1 MNSTTLEKYFPLLVV
16 LVLGGY
22 LFSKAA
28 PPKPSAGGVDYAAI
42 GRLPVLE
49 GGRVMPF
56 DALARTSLQSISGL
70 TEVKNENGE
79 VVASAVE
86 WLVQVFDN
94 PDAYYGKAADYKI
107 FRIEHDQLLG
117 VLELPRRP
125 GFYRYSLKEILRN
138 GRKLEEEFAKSE
150 KKREE
155 GKALDLYDAKL
166 EEISRKQQQFA
177 RLVRTPPE
185 RAGGNVVRPIPPQS
199 PNGDWEA
206 LATIDLRAAETL
218 SEQEQVD
225 LHESAR
231 KAIWEKYE
239 RQFGDLSRMPEP
251 GRKMIERETEQKLRF
266 DLLQEGRGRREKVS
280 PAAATF
286 TAILDSA
293 RRDKGEF
300 NAKFLETYQSEFLA
314 HVSDE
319 DKFKNKLEAKW
330 LGQFAPFYH
339 CEYLYLPMVIMTLVS
354 WIVWMRPLLRA
365 AFWLGVFAFAVHSLA
380 LVLRM
385 YVQGRPPV
393 TNLYASAVFIG
404 WGAVGLALLLE
415 WYYKNGVGSLVAG
428 TVGAATLQL
437 AHFLGGSGDTMA
449 MLVAVLDTN
458 FWLATHVTTVT
469 LGYTATLVAGMIATL
484 WIVRMLITVVTNEL
498 SANRDNSLF
507 GYMVYLWAAV
517 GLSLICF
524 AVVFLI
530 MDRIQAYTNPN
541 ESIRGLW
548 WIACIILT
556 GGVFALLMIA
566 RFVTDGT
573 LSDLALRFQQQG
585 LTEEANKSLGQMM
598 YGVICFATLL
608 SFVGT
613 VLGGIWADYSWG
625 RFWGWD
631 PKENGAVL
639 IVIWNAL
646 ILHARWGGMVKV
658 RGMAVLAL
666 FGNMVTAWSWFGT
679 NQLGIGLHAYG
690 FDNRLAAGCRWFWLS
705 QLALMAVG
713 LIPREYW
720 RSQPAKV
727 AVAEPVA
734 ANKKR

>member
-1 MNSTTLEKYFPLLVV
+1 MNMNTLEKYFPLIVV
-16 LVLGGY
+16 LVLGGW

-28 PPKPSAGGVDYAAI
+28 PPKPSPGGVDYAAI
-42 GRLPVLE
+42 GRLPILE

-56 DALARTSLQSISGL
+56 DAMARTTLQSISGL
-70 TEVKNENGE
+70 TEVKNENGD
-79 VVASAVE
+79 VVATAVE

-177 RLVRTPPE
+177 RLIRTPPE
-185 RAGGNVVRPIPPQS
+185 RAGGNVIRPIPPQE
-199 PNGDWEA
+199 PNGQWEA
-206 LATIDLRAAETL
+206 FATIDLRAAETL
-218 SEQEQVD
+218 SEQEQVE
-225 LHESAR
+225 LHEAAR
-231 KAIWEKYE
+231 KAIREKYE
-239 RQFGDLSRMPEP
+239 RQFGDLSNMPEP
-251 GRKMIERETEQKLRF
+251 GRRMIERETDQKLRF
-266 DLLQEGRGRREKVS
+266 DLLQEGRSRRDKVS

-300 NAKFLETYQSEFLA
+300 TAKFLDAYNSEFLGQ
-314 HVSDE
+314 VSDE

-339 CEYLYLPMVIMTLVS
+339 CAFLYLPQVVLALTAWLI
-354 WIVWMRPLLRA
+354 WMRPLNRA
-365 AFWLGVFAFAVHSLA
+365 ALWLGVFTFTIHTLA
-380 LVLRM
+380 LILRM

-415 WYYKNGVGSLVAG
+415 SYYKNGVGNLVAG
-428 TVGAATLQL
+428 TVGAATLEL

-469 LGYTATLVAGMIATL
+469 LGYTATLVAGMIAL
-484 WIVRMLITVVTNEL
+484 IFIVR
-498 SANRDNSLF
+498 
-507 GYMVYLWAAV
+507 
-517 GLSLICF
+517 
-524 AVVFLI
+524 
-530 MDRIQAYTNPN
+530 
-541 ESIRGLW
+541 
-548 WIACIILT
+548 
-556 GGVFALLMIA
+556 GVF
-566 RFVTDGT
+566 TTT
-573 LSDLALRFQQQG
+573 LDDA
-585 LTEEANKSLGQMM
+585 TAKSLGQMM
-598 YGVICFATLL
+598 YGVLCFATLL

-666 FGNMVTAWSWFGT
+666 FGNIVTAWSWFGT

-690 FDNRLAAGCRWFWLS
+690 FDNRLASGCRYFWLS
-705 QLALMAVG
+705 MLALMAVG
-713 LIPREYW
+713 MIPREYW
-720 RSQPAKV
+720 RSRPGM
-727 AVAEPVA
+727 AVAEKPA
-734 ANKKR
+734 KPKR

>member
-1 MNSTTLEKYFPLLVV
+1 MNRNTLEKYFPLLVV
-16 LVLGGY
+16 LALGGW

-28 PPKPSAGGVDYAAI
+28 PPKPSPGGVDYAAI
-42 GRLPVLE
+42 GRLPILE

-56 DALARTSLQSISGL
+56 DAMARTTLQSISGL

-79 VVASAVE
+79 VVATAVE
-86 WLVQVFDN
+86 WLTQVFDN

-150 KKREE
+150 RKREE

-177 RLVRTPPE
+177 RLIRTPPE
-185 RAGGNVVRPIPPQS
+185 RAGGNVIRPIPPQE
-199 PNGDWEA
+199 PNGQWESF
-206 LATIDLRAAETL
+206 ATIDLRAAETL
-218 SEQEQVD
+218 SEKEQVD
-225 LHESAR
+225 LHEAAR
-231 KAIWEKYE
+231 KAIWDKYE
-239 RQFGDLSRMPEP
+239 RQFGDLSKMPEP

-266 DLLQEGRGRREKVS
+266 DLLQEGRSRRDKVS

-300 NAKFLETYQSEFLA
+300 TAKFLDAYHSEFLGQ
-314 HVSDE
+314 VSDE

-339 CEYLYLPMVIMTLVS
+339 CAFLYLPQIVLALTAWL
-354 WIVWMRPLLRA
+354 VWMRPLNRA
-365 AFWLGVFAFAVHSLA
+365 ALWLGVFTFAIHTIA

-415 WYYKNGVGSLVAG
+415 GYYKNGVGNLVAG
-428 TVGAATLQL
+428 TVGAATLEL

-469 LGYTATLVAGMIATL
+469 LGYTATLVAGMIAL
-484 WIVRMLITVVTNEL
+484 IYIVR
-498 SANRDNSLF
+498 
-507 GYMVYLWAAV
+507 
-517 GLSLICF
+517 
-524 AVVFLI
+524 
-530 MDRIQAYTNPN
+530 
-541 ESIRGLW
+541 
-548 WIACIILT
+548 
-556 GGVFALLMIA
+556 GVF
-566 RFVTDGT
+566 TTT
-573 LSDLALRFQQQG
+573 LDDA
-585 LTEEANKSLGQMM
+585 TAKSLGQMM

-690 FDNRLAAGCRWFWLS
+690 FDNRLASGCRYFWLS
-705 QLALMAVG
+705 MLGLMAVG
-713 LIPREYW
+713 MIPREYW
-720 RSQPAKV
+720 RSQPSK
-727 AVAEPVA
+727 AVAAKPDPESK
-734 ANKKR
+734 KKR

>member
-1 MNSTTLEKYFPLLVV
+1 MNLATLEKYFPLLVV
-16 LVLGGY
+16 LVLGGW

-28 PPKPSAGGVDYAAI
+28 PPKPSPGGVDYAAI

-70 TEVKNENGE
+70 TEVKNEHGE

-94 PDAYYGKAADYKI
+94 PDAHRGKAAEYKI

-125 GFYRYSLKEILRN
+125 GFYRYSLKEIQQTEKKLMAEM
-138 GRKLEEEFAKSE
+138 RKAAQ
-150 KKREE
+150 KREE
-155 GKALDLYDAKL
+155 NKPLDLYDAKL
-166 EEISRKQQQFA
+166 EDLSRKVNQFT
-177 RLVRTPPE
+177 RLAATADQENERIIRPVPPE
-185 RAGGNVVRPIPPQS
+185 TDG
-199 PNGDWEA
+199 GDWQA
-206 LATIDLRAAETL
+206 LKTIDLRAAQTMSEKEQAEL
-218 SEQEQVD
+218 SDAVQKEVWD
-225 LHESAR
+225 DFT
-231 KAIWEKYE
+231 KMY
-239 RQFGDLSRMPEP
+239 GDLSKMPEP
-251 GRKMIERETEQKLRF
+251 GQRMVAQAIDRQLRQA
-266 DLLQEGRGRREKVS
+266 LMQEGRNRREKVS
-280 PAAATF
+280 LAAATF
-286 TAILDSA
+286 TNILDSA

-300 NAKFLETYQSEFLA
+300 TAKFLEAYNSEFLN
-314 HVSDE
+314 HVSQE
-319 DKFKNKLEAKW
+319 DKSKNRLEAKW
-330 LGQFAPFYH
+330 LGHFAPFYH
-339 CEYLYLPMVIMTLVS
+339 CAFLYLPQVILALTGWL
-354 WIVWMRPLLRA
+354 VWMRPLNKA
-365 AFWLGVFAFAVHSLA
+365 ALWLGVFTFAVHTLA
-380 LVLRM
+380 LILRM

-415 WYYKNGVGSLVAG
+415 AYYKNGVGNLVAG
-428 TVGAATLQL
+428 TVGAATLEL

-469 LGYTATLVAGMIATL
+469 LGYTATLVAGMIA
-484 WIVRMLITVVTNEL
+484 VV
-498 SANRDNSLF
+498 
-507 GYMVYLWAAV
+507 Y
-517 GLSLICF
+517 I
-524 AVVFLI
+524 
-530 MDRIQAYTNPN
+530 
-541 ESIRGLW
+541 IRGV
-548 WIACIILT
+548 CT
-556 GGVFALLMIA
+556 
-566 RFVTDGT
+566 TT
-573 LSDLALRFQQQG
+573 LDDA
-585 LTEEANKSLGQMM
+585 TAKSLAQMM

-658 RGMAVLAL
+658 RGMAVLAI
-666 FGNMVTAWSWFGT
+666 FGNMVTVWSWFGT

-690 FDNRLAAGCRWFWLS
+690 FDNRLATGCRYFWLS

-713 LIPREYW
+713 MIPRQYW
-720 RSQPAKV
+720 RSQPGQTKAAPV
-727 AVAEPVA
+727 PEPVEKTVKVEKR
-734 ANKKR
+734 KKG

>member
-1 MNSTTLEKYFPLLVV
+1 
-16 LVLGGY
+16 
-22 LFSKAA
+22 
-28 PPKPSAGGVDYAAI
+28 
-42 GRLPVLE
+42 
-49 GGRVMPF
+49 MPF

-79 VVASAVE
+79 VVATAVE

-266 DLLQEGRGRREKVS
+266 DLLQEGRSRREKVS

-319 DKFKNKLEAKW
+319 DKFKNRLEAKW

-339 CEYLYLPMVIMTLVS
+339 CEYLYLPMVIFTLVS

-365 AFWLGVFAFAVHSLA
+365 AFWLGLFAFAVHTLA
-380 LVLRM
+380 LILRM

-469 LGYTATLVAGMIATL
+469 LGYTATLVAGMIA
-484 WIVRMLITVVTNEL
+484 VV
-498 SANRDNSLF
+498 
-507 GYMVYLWAAV
+507 Y
-517 GLSLICF
+517 I
-524 AVVFLI
+524 
-530 MDRIQAYTNPN
+530 
-541 ESIRGLW
+541 IRG
-548 WIACIILT
+548 
-556 GGVFALLMIA
+556 V
-566 RFVTDGT
+566 GT
-573 LSDLALRFQQQG
+573 TTLDDA
-585 LTEEANKSLGQMM
+585 TAKSLGQMM

-646 ILHARWGGMVKV
+646 ILHARWGGMIKV

-705 QLALMAVG
+705 QLALMGVG
-713 LIPREYW
+713 MIPRQYW
-720 RSQPAKV
+720 RSQPGKV
-727 AVAEPVA
+727 AA
-734 ANKKR
+734 APAIEQVQEKGKKKR

>member
-1 MNSTTLEKYFPLLVV
+1 MNTATLEKYFPLLVV

-28 PPKPSAGGVDYAAI
+28 PAKPSAGGVDYAAI

-56 DALARTSLQSISGL
+56 DALARTALQSISGL
-70 TEVKNENGE
+70 TEVKNEHGD

-86 WLVQVFDN
+86 WLAQVFDN
-94 PDAYYGKAADYKI
+94 PDAHGGKAAEYKI
-107 FRIEHDQLLG
+107 FRIEHDQVLG

-125 GFYRYSLKEILRN
+125 GFYRYSLKEIQEKEQKLLQEV
-138 GRKLEEEFAKSE
+138 RKSMR
-150 KKREE
+150 KREE
-155 GKALDLYDAKL
+155 QKPLDLYDAKL
-166 EEISRKQQQFA
+166 EELSRKVGQFN
-177 RLVRTPPE
+177 RLVLTADEDNDR
-185 RAGGNVVRPIPPQS
+185 VIRPIPPQTPDGEWMS
-199 PNGDWEA
+199 LTA
-206 LATIDLRAAETL
+206 LDGIAAKSIPEKDA
-218 SEQEQVD
+218 EEIFERV
-225 LHESAR
+225 R
-231 KAIWEKYE
+231 KEVWDKYT
-239 RQFGDLSRMPEP
+239 RLYGDLSNIQGP
-251 GRKMIERETEQKLRF
+251 GRQQIERETEQRLRSE
-266 DLLQEGRGRREKVS
+266 LRMEGRQRRRQIS

-300 NAKFLETYQSEFLA
+300 TAKFLDAYNSEFLQQ
-314 HVSDE
+314 VSDE
-319 DKFKNKLEAKW
+319 DKFKNRLEAKW

-339 CEYLYLPMVIMTLVS
+339 CEYLYLPMVIFTLVS
-354 WIVWMRPLLRA
+354 WIVWMRPLSRA
-365 AFWLGVFAFAVHSLA
+365 AFWLGLFAFAVHTLA
-380 LVLRM
+380 LILRM

-469 LGYTATLVAGMIATL
+469 LGYTATLVAGMIAVVY
-484 WIVRMLITVVTNEL
+484 IVR
-498 SANRDNSLF
+498 
-507 GYMVYLWAAV
+507 
-517 GLSLICF
+517 
-524 AVVFLI
+524 
-530 MDRIQAYTNPN
+530 
-541 ESIRGLW
+541 
-548 WIACIILT
+548 
-556 GGVFALLMIA
+556 GVF
-566 RFVTDGT
+566 TTT
-573 LSDLALRFQQQG
+573 LDDA
-585 LTEEANKSLGQMM
+585 TAKSLGQMM
-598 YGVICFATLL
+598 YGVLCFATLL

-690 FDNRLAAGCRWFWLS
+690 FDNRLAAGCRWFWMS
-705 QLALMAVG
+705 QLALMGVG

-727 AVAEPVA
+727 AAAPAATPAIVPVQEKGK
-734 ANKKR
+734 KKR

>member
-1 MNSTTLEKYFPLLVV
+1 MNLNTLEKYFPLLVV
-16 LVLGGY
+16 LVLGGW

-42 GRLPVLE
+42 GRLPILE

-56 DALARTSLQSISGL
+56 DALARTTLQSISGL
-70 TEVKNENGE
+70 TEVKNENGD

-94 PDAYYGKAADYKI
+94 PDAFSGKAAEYKI

-138 GRKLEEEFAKSE
+138 GRKLEAEFAKSE

-155 GKALDLYDAKL
+155 GKPLDLYDAKL

-185 RAGGNVVRPIPPQS
+185 RAGGNVIRPIPPQE
-199 PNGDWEA
+199 PNGQWEA

-218 SEQEQVD
+218 SEKEQSELYD
-225 LHESAR
+225 AAQRE
-231 KAIWEKYE
+231 IWEKYT
-239 RQFGDLSRMPEP
+239 RQFGDLSKMPEP
-251 GRKMIERETEQKLRF
+251 GRKMIEREVDQRLRF
-266 DLLQEGRGRREKVS
+266 DLMQEGRNRREKVS
-280 PAAATF
+280 LAAATF
-286 TAILDSA
+286 TNILDSA

-300 NAKFLETYQSEFLA
+300 TAKFLEAYQSEFLN

-339 CEYLYLPMVIMTLVS
+339 CAFLYLPQVILALTGWL
-354 WIVWMRPLLRA
+354 IWMRPLNRA
-365 AFWLGVFAFAVHSLA
+365 ALWLGILTFAVHTLA
-380 LVLRM
+380 LILRM

-415 WYYKNGVGSLVAG
+415 GYYKNGVGNLVAG
-428 TVGAATLQL
+428 TVGAATLEL

-469 LGYTATLVAGMIATL
+469 LGYTATLVAGMIAV
-484 WIVRMLITVVTNEL
+484 IYI
-498 SANRDNSLF
+498 
-507 GYMVYLWAAV
+507 
-517 GLSLICF
+517 
-524 AVVFLI
+524 
-530 MDRIQAYTNPN
+530 
-541 ESIRGLW
+541 IRGV
-548 WIACIILT
+548 CT
-556 GGVFALLMIA
+556 
-566 RFVTDGT
+566 TT
-573 LSDLALRFQQQG
+573 LDDA
-585 LTEEANKSLGQMM
+585 TAKSLGQMM
-598 YGVICFATLL
+598 YGVICFATFL

-705 QLALMAVG
+705 QLALMGVG
-713 LIPREYW
+713 MIPRQYW
-720 RSQPAKV
+720 RSQPGQIKPAHTSA
-727 AVAEPVA
+727 AVDPSDKR
-734 ANKKR
+734 KKA